1 MQTSSSLTSREQSEV
16 GFALA
21 NREKVRAQ
29 TETKETILQA
39 KPQAAAVPLRS
50 TMPNTIYP
58 GAPAATTTVAP
69 PFQINAQSNYQP
81 LPPSYSFPK
90 FNPAVVSTPIE
101 NLYSHA
107 QAFKYDPGERP
118 SLPAVPA
125 FPEVPKLDTWRF
137 DSVLREI
144 RKEGELGYTP
154 YANIANYSNN
164 TSQPSQQ
171 QFLKR

>member
-1 MQTSSSLTSREQSEV
+1 VQTSSSLTSREQSEV
-16 GFALA
+16 EFALA
-21 NREKVRAQ
+21 SREKVRAQ

-50 TMPNTIYP
+50 TMPNTIYQV
-58 GAPAATTTVAP
+58 APTATTTVTP

-81 LPPSYSFPK
+81 LPAPNYSFPK

-107 QAFKYDPGERP
+107 QAFKYDAVDRP

-125 FPEVPKLDTWRF
+125 FP
-137 DSVLREI
+137 
-144 RKEGELGYTP
+144 
-154 YANIANYSNN
+154 
-164 TSQPSQQ
+164 
-171 QFLKR
+171 